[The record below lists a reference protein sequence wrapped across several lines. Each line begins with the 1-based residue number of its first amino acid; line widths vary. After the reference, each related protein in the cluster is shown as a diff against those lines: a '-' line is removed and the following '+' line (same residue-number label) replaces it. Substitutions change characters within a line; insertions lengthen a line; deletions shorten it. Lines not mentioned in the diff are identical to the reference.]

1 MAIGVLTVLLAAA
14 VQASPSPSPSPQKPA
29 PPIPGLGVTTEI
41 LELDVVVTGKDGK
54 PLRDLNAE
62 DFEVVEDGQ
71 VQPITHFARG
81 FGPVVKSAARP
92 PSGPAP
98 FPDEATPRGRYLVL
112 AVDDYH
118 IQPSELSTVRA
129 SLNKFVDS
137 QLAPDD
143 QVAVVATS
151 GSLGA
156 LQQFTTERAVLR
168 RAIDQLRA
176 HDRSFRPPL
185 DVPRLTDY
193 QAQLIEQG
201 DAEALDLAVQ
211 EILATEPRVRQTINN
226 QTRLEQQVRTM
237 ARQIVLS
244 TAHVTTLTLQSLE
257 RVVRTML
264 PLRGRKVV
272 AFFSGGFFLGTTRE
286 STRRD
291 LQVIA
296 DAAMRSGVVVYTLD
310 ARGLVA
316 VSAIGDA
323 SVGGGYNITTNPG
336 ARERMELRA
345 VDAARDG
352 LNALAEDTGGLA
364 LFNRNDLGVALESV
378 LEDSATYYRLGYEP
392 VKSPR
397 EGEFRK
403 IEVRVPSRSGL
414 KVRTATGY
422 FGQAAASAAAVAA
435 ASLQTPS
442 AQEENATTLLR
453 TALDSSVPLRG
464 LPLELSADF
473 LGTSTGDVVV
483 ATIAVDASRLL
494 FRPTSDGREAAAF
507 DLVGVVVDDKSVS
520 VGQFSDRVE
529 LSLAPEAKEK
539 AVRNG
544 ITYRK
549 SIGVRP
555 GFLQARVAA
564 RDDGNGLL
572 GSASQWV
579 EVPDRAKKRL
589 ALSSIVVLTDGEE
602 VGSVPAADARGT
614 VSFEKSTR
622 ADVARSFP
630 RTAHLDYALLAYD
643 RPKAGAAPPP
653 NLTVERELLS
663 GTTSL
668 VRSPPAP
675 VGAADS
681 PAGGVQAI
689 TGRLRLDA
697 FKPGEYE
704 LKLVVTDSQA
714 KATETR
720 SLKFRVE

>member
-1 MAIGVLTVLLAAA
+1 MLLAALFA
-14 VQASPSPSPSPQKPA
+14 VLAAAQASPSPAPTAQKGA
-29 PPIPGLGVTTEI
+29 QPIPGVGVTTEI

-71 VQPITHFARG
+71 AQPITHFARG
-81 FGPVVKSAARP
+81 FGPVVKSTARP

-118 IQPSELSTVRA
+118 IQPSELAEVRK
-129 SLNKFVDS
+129 SLNKFVDA
-137 QLAPDD
+137 QLGPED

-151 GSLGA
+151 GSLAA
-156 LQQFTTERAVLR
+156 LQQFSADRNVLR

-176 HDRSFRPPL
+176 HDRSFRAPL

-193 QAQLIEQG
+193 QAQLIDQG

-211 EILATEPRVRQTINN
+211 ELLATEPRVRQTQNN
-226 QTRLEQQVRTM
+226 QARLEQQVRTM
-237 ARQIVLS
+237 ARQIVMS

-257 RVVRTML
+257 RVVRSML

-286 STRRD
+286 TTRRD

-316 VSAIGDA
+316 VSAIGDT

-336 ARERMELRA
+336 TRERIELRA

-364 LFNRNDLGVALESV
+364 LFNRNDLGVALDGI

-397 EGEFRK
+397 EGKFRK

-422 FGQAAASAAAVAA
+422 FGQATASAAAVAA
-435 ASLQTPS
+435 ASLQTPV
-442 AQEENATTLLR
+442 AQEENAAVLLR
-453 TALDSSVPLRG
+453 TALDSSVPLKG

-483 ATIAVDASRLL
+483 ATISLDASRLL
-494 FRPTSDGREAAAF
+494 FRPASDGHEAAAF
-507 DLVGVVVDDKSVS
+507 DLVGVVVDDKAIS

-529 LSLAPEAKEK
+529 LTLAPDAKAR
-539 AVRNG
+539 AVSNG

-549 SIGVRP
+549 SIAVRP
-555 GFLQARVAA
+555 GFLQARVAV

-572 GSASQWV
+572 GSSSQWV

-589 ALSSIVVLTDGEE
+589 ALSSIVVLGEGE
-602 VGSVPAADARGT
+602 DVAAVPAADARGT

-622 ADVARSFP
+622 SEVTRSFP
-630 RTAHLDYALLAYD
+630 RSAHLDYALLAYD
-643 RPKAGAAPPP
+643 RPKTGAAAAPS
-653 NLTVERELLS
+653 LSVERELLS
-663 GTTSL
+663 GATSL

-675 VGAADS
+675 VPASES

-697 FKPGEYE
+697 FRPGEYE

-714 KATETR
+714 KASETR

>member
-1 MAIGVLTVLLAAA
+1 MTLAVLTALLAAA
-14 VQASPSPSPSPQKPA
+14 VQAPASPVPAQEKPA
-29 PPIPGLGVTTEI
+29 RPIPGFGVSAEI

-54 PLRDLNAE
+54 PLKDLEAA

-81 FGPVVKSAARP
+81 FGAVVKSTAQP

-118 IQPSELSTVRA
+118 IQPHELTAVRA
-129 SLNKFVDS
+129 SLNRFVDG
-137 QLAPDD
+137 QLGPDD
-143 QVAVVATS
+143 QVAVVAAS
-151 GSLGA
+151 GSLAA
-156 LQQFTTERAVLR
+156 LQQFTTDRNVLR

-193 QAQLIEQG
+193 QAQLIDQG

-211 EILATEPRVRQTINN
+211 EVMATEPAVRQTPNN
-226 QTRLEQQVRTM
+226 QARLEQQVRNM
-237 ARQIVLS
+237 ARQVVIS
-244 TAHVTTLTLQSLE
+244 TSHVTTLTLQSLE
-257 RVVRTML
+257 RVVRAML

-272 AFFSGGFFLGTTRE
+272 AFFSGGFFLGTSRE
-286 STRRD
+286 TTRRD
-291 LQVIA
+291 LRVIA
-296 DAAMRSGVVVYTLD
+296 DAALRSGVVVYTLD

-316 VSAIGDA
+316 VSAIGDT

-336 ARERMELRA
+336 ARERIELRA
-345 VDAARDG
+345 IDAARDG

-364 LFNRNDLGVALESV
+364 LFNRNDLGVALDGV

-392 VKSPR
+392 LKSPR
-397 EGEFRK
+397 EGSFRK
-403 IEVRVPSRSGL
+403 IEVRVPARSGL
-414 KVRTATGY
+414 KVRTASGY

-435 ASLQTPS
+435 ASLATP
-442 AQEENATTLLR
+442 ADQETNAAVLLR

-464 LPLELSADF
+464 LPLDLSADF

-483 ATIAVDASRLL
+483 ATICVDASRLL
-494 FRPTSDGREAAAF
+494 FRPASDGREAAAF
-507 DLVGVVVDDKSVS
+507 DLVGVVVDDKAAS

-529 LSLAPEAKEK
+529 LTLASDAKER

-549 SIGVRP
+549 SIAVRP

-572 GSASQWV
+572 GSAAQWV
-579 EVPDRAKKRL
+579 EVPDRTKKRL
-589 ALSSIVVLTDGEE
+589 ALSSIVVLGDGEE

-614 VSFEKSTR
+614 VSFERATR
-622 ADVARSFP
+622 ADVARRFP

-643 RPKAGAAPPP
+643 RPKTGAAAPPS
-653 NLTVERELLS
+653 LTVERELLS

-668 VRSPPAP
+668 VRSPPAT

-689 TGRLRLDA
+689 TGRLRLDS